1 MPEEPQAGEPE
12 THDHM
17 GRADERAHPEPPS
30 PTPEGVLRARTAKE
44 YLEAAG
50 LPELE
55 AIARTPD
62 QLAAIQ
68 LAQQIRIAEALERI
82 ARALERSR
90 TNQQPDQPQGS
101 TIEQVLP
108 R

>member
-1 MPEEPQAGEPE
+1 MLFSQPEPQNKPVMPEEPQAGEPE

-30 PTPEGVLRARTAKE
+30 PTPEGVSRTRAPKQF
-44 YLEAAG
+44 LEAAG

-55 AIARTPD
+55 SIASTPD

-82 ARALERSR
+82 ATALERLWEPS
-90 TNQQPDQPQGS
+90 
-101 TIEQVLP
+101 
-108 R
+108 

>member
-1 MPEEPQAGEPE
+1 VS
-12 THDHM
+12 T
-17 GRADERAHPEPPS
+17 ADL
-30 PTPEGVLRARTAKE
+30 V
-44 YLEAAG
+44 AG
-50 LPELE
+50 LLWLALTAYAVLAGADFGGGIWDLLATGPRAAEQPAVVSELE

>member
-17 GRADERAHPEPPS
+17 GRADERAPSEPPS
-30 PTPEGVLRARTAKE
+30 PTPEGVSRARPPKE
-44 YLEAAG
+44 FHEAAG

-55 AIARTPD
+55 SIASTPD

-82 ARALERSR
+82 ATALER
-90 TNQQPDQPQGS
+90 
-101 TIEQVLP
+101 P
-108 R
+108 REPS